1 MFDRIRAVFS
11 EIDDSD
17 LFLALGS
24 LSLFFGCYS
33 AWPPLGYIITGI
45 IFLYLA
51 YIIAN
56 PKHEAPPVAG

>member
-1 MFDRIRAVFS
+1 MERIRSIFKMQV
-11 EIDDSD
+11 DDSD
-17 LFLALGS
+17 LYLTVGS
-24 LSLFFGCYS
+24 LFLFFGCHL
-33 AWPPLGYIITGI
+33 AWPPLGYIVTGF